1 MALATAV
8 LVTTL
13 GDPES
18 REAAA
23 ADAARR
29 TYLRGSILDRDGNV
43 LSSSSEVMGTR
54 TYNGGAA
61 FGSVVGYYSKNYG
74 TSGLEAALDV
84 ELTTSDSKSDDKRG
98 HDITLTLDPDV
109 QQTAYQQLINA
120 GVKGAAVAL
129 DVKSGEILALAST
142 PSYDPSRIDTD
153 WAELTQ
159 INGLFL
165 PNAYKQ
171 QFAPGSTFKTVSSIA
186 VVDNGLYDTR
196 VQDDGSV
203 VVNGQTIENYAG
215 RAYGS
220 IGLNDAIRVS
230 SNVYFIK
237 QALSMG
243 ESNYKKTLDKLLIGQ
258 NIQLDFTTLKSSYNT
273 GGGKDDNALVSTA
286 FGQGETAITPLHMA
300 MTTQTIANGGK
311 MLRPY
316 MIKGM
321 TNAKG
326 ESENVEGTKVLSEVT
341 SQDTCNK
348 VTEAMVGAA
357 EHYGYSY
364 VGAQGWQLAAKTGTA
379 QVGDGTS
386 NGWIVSFAPANDPKY
401 AVIFMA
407 REQDEFGGAFMPN
420 VSRIY
425 DALSS
430 YDYSR
435 EDN

>member
-23 ADAARR
+23 ADAARH

-43 LSSSSEVMGTR
+43 LSSSSEIMGARSYT
-54 TYNGGAA
+54 GGEA
-61 FGSVVGYYSKNYG
+61 FGSVTGYYSLQYG

-84 ELTTSDSKSDDKRG
+84 ELTTSDSKSDNKRG

-109 QQTAYQQLINA
+109 QQTAYQQLVNA
-120 GVKGAAVAL
+120 GVEGAAVAL
-129 DVKSGEILALAST
+129 DVNTGEILALAST
-142 PSYDPSRIDTD
+142 PSYDPARIETD
-153 WAELTQ
+153 WSELMQ
-159 INGLFL
+159 INGLLL
-165 PNAYKQ
+165 PNAYRQ

-186 VVDNGLYDTR
+186 VVDNGLYDTP

-237 QALSMG
+237 QALAMG
-243 ESNYKKTLDKLLIGQ
+243 ESNYKKTLDKMLIGEE
-258 NIQLDFTTLKSSYNT
+258 IELDFTTLKSSYNT
-273 GGGKDDNALVSTA
+273 GGGKDDNALASTS

-316 MIKGM
+316 MIKAM
-321 TNAKG
+321 TNGKG
-326 ESENVEGTKVLSEVT
+326 ESEPVEGTKVISDVT
-341 SQDTCNK
+341 SQDTCDK
-348 VTEAMVGAA
+348 VTEAMIGAA

-364 VGAQGWQLAAKTGTA
+364 VGSSWQLAAKTGTA

-386 NGWIVSFAPANDPKY
+386 NGWVVSFAPADDPKY

-407 REQDEFGGAFMPN
+407 RNQDEFGGAFMPN

-425 DALSS
+425 DALAD
-430 YDYSR
+430 YDSTR
-435 EDN
+435 DSE

>member
-1 MALATAV
+1 MALTTAV

-29 TYLRGSILDRDGNV
+29 TYIRGSILDRDGNV
-43 LSSSSEVMGTR
+43 LSSSEKVMGKRSYT
-54 TYNGGAA
+54 GGAA
-61 FGSVVGYYSKNYG
+61 FGSVTGYYSLQYG
-74 TSGLEAALDV
+74 TSALEAALDT
-84 ELTTSDSKSDDKRG
+84 ELTTSDSKGDNKRG
-98 HDITLTLDPDV
+98 HDITLTLDPDI
-109 QQTAYQQLINA
+109 QRTAYRQLVNA
-120 GVKGAAVAL
+120 GINGAAVVL
-129 DVKSGEILALAST
+129 DVKSGEILGLAST
-142 PSYDPSRIDTD
+142 PSYDPAEIDTN
-153 WAELTQ
+153 WAELNKV
-159 INGLFL
+159 NGLFL

-196 VQDDGSV
+196 VQDGGSV

-215 RAYGS
+215 RSYGS

-237 QALSMG
+237 QALEMG
-243 ESNYKKTLDKLLIGQ
+243 EANYKKTLDKLLIGQ
-258 NIQLDFTTLKSSYNT
+258 EIQLDFTKLKSSYNT
-273 GGGKDDNALVSTA
+273 GGGRDDNALASTA
-286 FGQGETAITPLHMA
+286 FGQGETVITPLHMA

-316 MIKGM
+316 MIKSM

-326 ESENVEGTKVLSEVT
+326 ENEKTEGKKVLSDVT
-341 SQDTCNK
+341 SQDTCDK
-348 VTEAMVGAA
+348 ITEAMTGAA

-386 NGWIVSFAPANDPKY
+386 NGWIVSFAPADEPKY
-401 AVIFMA
+401 AVIFVG
-407 REQDEFGGAFMPN
+407 RSQDEFGGAFMPQ

-425 DALSS
+425 DELSK
-430 YDYSR
+430 YDYNR
-435 EDN
+435 EEN